1 MATTLAGYLLQV
13 YTAIQVCSPD
23 TASVKEQKTQ
33 AAEECCPNKKYSAEL
48 WAAWTDFT
56 SVSHRFV
63 CMCIRRNIHSIAKA
77 THN

>member
-1 MATTLAGYLLQV
+1 MANTLAGYLLQV
-13 YTAIQVCSPD
+13 YTAIQVCSPG

-33 AAEECCPNKKYSAEL
+33 AAEFCPNKKYSAEL

-63 CMCIRRNIHSIAKA
+63 CIRSIAKA